1 MKIKL
6 LYALTIAGLIN
17 GTIYSQPNLDP
28 NKGRTC
34 ATETPSAE
42 WIKGFNK
49 SVEKYK
55 SNLQAGKAQQPAPW
69 VIPVVVHIVHNGQAV
84 GVGDNISQAQVIDQI
99 NILNADF
106 AGTGFN
112 NGNAPA
118 AFAGVKAD
126 CQITFCLAV
135 KDPTGGILPE
145 PGIDRIDRNAKG
157 WTNGPYATAYI
168 NATIKPNTI
177 WDPTRYCNMWVMN
190 LGGGLLGYATFPA
203 GISLTGVAGG
213 GNATNDGVV
222 MLNTAFGS
230 IGTAT
235 PAPYNKGRT
244 TTHELGHWLGLIH
257 TWGDDGGACT
267 GNDFCN
273 DTPNSAN
280 SVFGCPALPFLD
292 ACATAAPGAMIM
304 NFMDYTDDACM
315 YMFTNDQRTRMHTA
329 MTQGTYRSLLGTHGL
344 CSNGP
349 PPPRPAPGPA
359 IANFSV
365 GSIPCVGQ
373 SFTPINNSTGDMP
386 LTYNWSCSPPTVSY
400 SPNNTVATPAITFTA
415 PGNYVLTLVATNTAG
430 TSSYSTVIQNVAKCK
445 TCLDTA
451 RVMTLTD
458 TLMRY
463 STVNDINTPGCQT
476 GYAGFLAGTNCYQDK
491 EFAQFFPSGTY
502 SDTPNPQVYSVIV
515 LFDSLKTRAVN
526 PGTTIDCKLYGGTMA
541 NGPQSFIGLQS
552 VNLGMIAAA
561 QKTTTIKYWG
571 SKTYT
576 ISGTKIIPY
585 KINLATPLPLPPTG
599 FFTSITVP
607 PGASG
612 DSVRIFTNSRN
623 GLLNDSSAW
632 LLNSNNNWKTL
643 RSYRKSKVQ
652 LGIIPL
658 VSCRPIVGIEEN
670 SQNLTSNVSIVPN
683 PNNGE
688 FNIVFTLNNTS
699 DVEINIYN
707 SLGQSLGKQRISDI
721 QNDLFTVNLSD
732 KPDGIYFVE
741 ITSGKEKTT
750 KKVIVTK

>member
-1 MKIKL
+1 MKRKL
-6 LYALTIAGLIN
+6 LYALAIIGLIS
-17 GTIYSQPNLDP
+17 GTIYAQPNLDP
-28 NKGRTC
+28 SKGRTC
-34 ATETPSAE
+34 ATEAPSSE

-69 VIPVVVHIVHNGQAV
+69 VIPVIVHIVHNGQAV

-145 PGIDRIDRNAKG
+145 PGIDRIDRNVKG

-203 GISLTGVAGG
+203 GTSLTGVAGG

-292 ACATAAPGAMIM
+292 ACATTAPGAMIM

-315 YMFTNDQRTRMHTA
+315 YLFTNDQKTRMHTA

-344 CSNGP
+344 CTTGP
-349 PPPRPAPGPA
+349 PPPPPAPGPA

-365 GSIPCVGQ
+365 GSTPCVGQ

-386 LTYNWSCSPPTVSY
+386 LTYNWSCSPPTASY

-430 TSSYSTVIQNVAKCK
+430 TSSYSTAILNVAKCK

-463 STVNDINTPGCQT
+463 KSVNDANTPGCQT
-476 GYAGFLAGTNCYQDK
+476 GFAGFLAGTNCYQDK
-491 EFAQFFPSGTY
+491 EFAQFFSSGTY
-502 SDTPNPQVYSVIV
+502 SDTPNPQVHGVIV
-515 LFDSLKTRAVN
+515 LFDSLKTRATN
-526 PGTTIDCKLYGGTMA
+526 PGTMLDCKLYGGTMA

-552 VNLGMIAAA
+552 VNLAMIAAA
-561 QKTTTIKYWG
+561 QKTTSITYWG

-576 ISGTKIIPY
+576 ITGTKIIPY
-585 KINLATPLPLPPTG
+585 KINFASPLALPPTG
-599 FFTSITVP
+599 FYASVSVP
-607 PGASG
+607 PGATG
-612 DSVRIFTNSRN
+612 DSVRIFTNSKY
-623 GLLNDSSAW
+623 GTINDSSAW
-632 LLNSNNNWKTL
+632 LLNVNNNWKTL
-643 RSYRKSKVQ
+643 RSYRKTKVQ

-670 SQNLTSNVSIVPN
+670 SQNLNSNVSIMPN
-683 PNNGE
+683 PNNGD
-688 FNIVFTLNNTS
+688 FSLVFTLKESAN
-699 DVEINIYN
+699 VEINIYN
-707 SLGQSLGKQRISDI
+707 SLGQSLGKQRLTNI
-721 QNDLFTVNLSD
+721 QNDLFNVNLSD
-732 KPDGIYFVE
+732 RPNGIYFVE
-741 ITSGKEKTT
+741 ISAGKDKIT
-750 KKVIVTK
+750 KKVIIAK